1 MENKK
6 IIAIYPG
13 SFDPITLGHL
23 DILKRSS
30 MLFSK
35 VIVAVAVNSEK
46 KSMFSQKSR
55 VKMIKD
61 SVNSLKN
68 IEVDNFSGLLVDYAK
83 IKKASVIIRGLRAL
97 SDYEYEFN
105 MALMN
110 RSLEKTITTTFLVAH
125 QNYTHLSSSLVR
137 EIAKLN
143 GDVSKFVP
151 KNVIKELNRKI
162 DARNQK

>member
-68 IEVDNFSGLLVDYAK
+68 IEVDYAK
-83 IKKASVIIRGLRAL
+83 IKKASVIIRGIRAL

-151 KNVIKELNRKI
+151 KNVIKELNRKV

>member
-1 MENKK
+1 MKVLLSLLIHLNFFE
-6 IIAIYPG
+6 
-13 SFDPITLGHL
+13 TLP
-23 DILKRSS
+23 
-30 MLFSK
+30 
-35 VIVAVAVNSEK
+35 
-46 KSMFSQKSR
+46 
-55 VKMIKD
+55 
-61 SVNSLKN
+61 
-68 IEVDNFSGLLVDYAK
+68 
-83 IKKASVIIRGLRAL
+83 KKASVIIRGIRAL